1 MPAWFVCLRGA
12 AGTILPR
19 PHCPCAAPPESAG
32 SEDDGGARSGWR
44 RAGRERSR
52 RMQMASTAA
61 PKMIHG
67 ASTIRSLP
75 VIRAALVADAVS
87 TSACGGDDR
96 LVEVPW

>member
-1 MPAWFVCLRGA
+1 
-12 AGTILPR
+12 
-19 PHCPCAAPPESAG
+19 
-32 SEDDGGARSGWR
+32 
-44 RAGRERSR
+44 
-52 RMQMASTAA
+52 MQMASTAA

-75 VIRAALVADAVS
+75 LIRAALVADAVS